1 MFRKKKNDP
10 AQSEGTENSPQR
22 KSVNDAQD
30 TVAPHGHAFMRKT
43 IKRCENCDSELESTR
58 KSNLCEACEK
68 EQLQKN
74 VKKGAAAAAAIGLA
88 KVVIPKVA
96 PYAKKAAPLVANAVK
111 KIVFR

>member
-10 AQSEGTENSPQR
+10 SQNEGTENSPQR

-30 TVAPHGHAFMRKT
+30 TVALHGHAFMRKI

-74 VKKGAAAAAAIGLA
+74 VKKGAAAAAIGLA

-96 PYAKKAAPLVANAVK
+96 PCAKKAAPLVANAVK

>member
-1 MFRKKKNDP
+1 MIQLRARGLKTVLK
-10 AQSEGTENSPQR
+10 ESPLTMLKMPLR
-22 KSVNDAQD
+22 PMAN
-30 TVAPHGHAFMRKT
+30 AFMRKT

-111 KIVFR
+111 KIVLR

>member
-1 MFRKKKNDP
+1 MIHLRTRGLK
-10 AQSEGTENSPQR
+10 
-22 KSVNDAQD
+22 
-30 TVAPHGHAFMRKT
+30 TVLKESLLTMLKIPLSPHGHAFMCKT

-74 VKKGAAAAAAIGLA
+74 VKKGAAAAAIGLA
-88 KVVIPKVA
+88 EVAIPKVA

-111 KIVFR
+111 R

>member
-30 TVAPHGHAFMRKT
+30 AVAPHGHAFMRKT

-96 PYAKKAAPLVANAVK
+96 PICQESRSIGSQCCKKDSV
-111 KIVFR
+111 